1 MTFFFWQKNWPRPG
15 FESFDADRL
24 QCDFFSGYA
33 GSYASW
39 YDWLPRAGR
48 AASVQSWSEALYH
61 LYSNLTW
68 NQWLI
73 WRMIMA
79 LPGQFLRCC
88 WYVLLLSLSPQ
99 AARLSGWHPSRMGR
113 ARRALAGS
121 SSNISKSRGDFLMI
135 FFKIICFDVPL
146 FNCLP
151 WQSFHNYSWW
161 LSLMILIVFD
171 SFWFLYFDFTYKSMQ
186 VVSMI
191 WLN

>member
-113 ARRALAGS
+113 AWLVQAPTSANQGVIFS
-121 SSNISKSRGDFLMI
+121 WFFL
-135 FFKIICFDVPL
+135 KL
-146 FNCLP
+146 FV
-151 WQSFHNYSWW
+151 
-161 LSLMILIVFD
+161 LMYHYLIVCHDNHFIIIVDDYLWWSWLFLTVSGFFILTLLTKVCRLFQWFD
-171 SFWFLYFDFTYKSMQ
+171 
-186 VVSMI
+186 
-191 WLN
+191 